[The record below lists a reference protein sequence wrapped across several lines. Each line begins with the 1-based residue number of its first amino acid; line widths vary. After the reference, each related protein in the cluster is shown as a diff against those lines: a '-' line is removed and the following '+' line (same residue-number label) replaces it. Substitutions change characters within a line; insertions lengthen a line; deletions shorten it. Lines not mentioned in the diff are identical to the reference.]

1 MLSGYPPTHCWI
13 NIHKSRPMLIVLGF
27 FYLVTFLHPKLTK
40 KHCRPALEIGI
51 TRAGQVVVW
60 GESGGPC
67 LSRAFGVT
75 EVTSSGEGERRVCA
89 NAIT

>member
-1 MLSGYPPTHCWI
+1 MP
-13 NIHKSRPMLIVLGF
+13 IVLGF

-67 LSRAFGVT
+67 LNRAFGVT
-75 EVTSSGEGERRVCA
+75 EVTPSGEGERRECA
-89 NAIT
+89 NVIA